1 MNPVINSIT
10 IATAITIY
18 QMIFDKF
25 DLNKSSKENDS
36 PILPDDVPAPTIVN
50 FAPTSYVISLA
61 SIEENDELLQ
71 LTYTP
76 SP

>member
-1 MNPVINSIT
+1 MIRIIT

-18 QMIFDKF
+18 QIIFDKF

-36 PILPDDVPAPTIVN
+36 PKSPVDVPAPTTVN
-50 FAPTSYVISLA
+50 SAQTSYVISLA